1 MKLLIE
7 EGPLGGNDLLSYLVM
22 GRSVSIAAIENTLP
36 YDLKRCQEIQN
47 YGLWMQLSST
57 EERAA
62 FWTHSLEQLD
72 ISRVGAARRIVED
85 LEPNWI
91 ARVKNACKTES
102 ELFAIA
108 DESGLD
114 AKTTQ
119 AIIEVLQER
128 GELPRRTILPD

>member
-7 EGPLGGNDLLSYLVM
+7 EGPLGGNNLLSYLVM
-22 GRSVSIAAIENTLP
+22 GRSVSVAAIENTLP
-36 YDLKRCQEIQN
+36 HDLKRCQEIQN

-91 ARVKNACKTES
+91 VRVRNACKTES

-114 AKTTQ
+114 AETTQ

-128 GELPRRTILPD
+128 GELPRRTVLPD